1 MSLSVKSLPTSIK
14 AVLLIGAAGILVG
27 TLGIRLATELYWVRF
42 FDNLHWTSGTAAA
55 AIVAWLSI
63 KQAAPEDSKGLYW
76 IALGLTGY
84 AIGQILW
91 DIQTA
96 IGYAEFPAPSD
107 LFYLW
112 LGPCITV
119 GLLLEIRN
127 YAAGADKRTLW
138 LDALTLSVAML
149 TLILVLYLPKRGET
163 PMLPLLV
170 LIAYPAT
177 LFVAALTM
185 LTMIPALRLR
195 LRFGLIAFQIAM
207 VATALSWMNWNFM
220 ALDGTAIDGS
230 WFNISFSVAVLL
242 LGFSL
247 TQWKMEKNDDPRWD
261 RWCEGALRLLPLITV
276 MLASFAVVLSHTL
289 AGLPFVVQTTAD
301 VGSVIVMIL
310 AMIRQGA
317 LLKERDQLLAMQ
329 AALLQSQ
336 KDLAHERGLLK
347 SLIGTIPDLIWL
359 KDSAGVYLS
368 CNQRFEKLY
377 GATEQ
382 AIIGKSDYD
391 FVSKEQADFFREHDR
406 NAMDAGGSTINEEW
420 LTFASD
426 GYRGLFETIKTPMF
440 DADGKLVGVL
450 GIARDITQRKRLEEE
465 SELAS
470 RVYQSSS
477 EAIMVTDAGNRIVSV
492 NPAFTA
498 ITGYSRDE
506 ALGRSPSILK
516 SGRHD
521 AAFYADMWNTLLAT
535 GRWQGEI
542 WNCRKDK
549 SIYPE
554 WISMGVIRNLDGS
567 IRNHLALF
575 VDITERKQSEELIWS
590 QANYDQLTLLPNRR
604 LFADRLGQELRKL
617 HRTEH
622 QLALLF
628 IDLDRFKDVNDTLG
642 HQAGDVL
649 LVEAARRISVCVRA
663 TDTVARLG
671 GDEFTVILSEITDT
685 THIDRVAQAIVSSL
699 EVPFILGGNSAYVS
713 ASIGITVCPGD
724 GEDVETLLKNADQA
738 MYQSKGEGR
747 NRYSYFTP
755 ALQKKAVDRSA
766 MAADL
771 RLALSLKQ
779 FRLHFQPIVELSTGR
794 VFKAEA
800 LIRWMHPEKG
810 LINPA
815 DFIPLAE
822 ETGLISDIGDWVFE
836 EAIIWVQRWA
846 ELIEFDFQISINK
859 SPIQF
864 QDASTRDYW
873 LQHLNKLGLS
883 GKNINIEI
891 TEGLLLEEN
900 ARVADKLLKFRDA
913 GIQVSIDDFGTGY
926 SALSY
931 LNKFDIDYLKI
942 DQSFI
947 RQLAPDSNDLAL
959 SEAIIVMAHRL
970 GLKVVAEGIE
980 TEQQRDLLIKAGCDF
995 GQGFIFSK
1003 ALPPEEFEVY
1013 LLNQNPKD

>member
-1 MSLSVKSLPTSIK
+1 
-14 AVLLIGAAGILVG
+14 
-27 TLGIRLATELYWVRF
+27 
-42 FDNLHWTSGTAAA
+42 
-55 AIVAWLSI
+55 
-63 KQAAPEDSKGLYW
+63 
-76 IALGLTGY
+76 
-84 AIGQILW
+84 
-91 DIQTA
+91 
-96 IGYAEFPAPSD
+96 
-107 LFYLW
+107 
-112 LGPCITV
+112 
-119 GLLLEIRN
+119 
-127 YAAGADKRTLW
+127 
-138 LDALTLSVAML
+138 
-149 TLILVLYLPKRGET
+149 
-163 PMLPLLV
+163 
-170 LIAYPAT
+170 
-177 LFVAALTM
+177 
-185 LTMIPALRLR
+185 
-195 LRFGLIAFQIAM
+195 
-207 VATALSWMNWNFM
+207 MN
-220 ALDGTAIDGS
+220 
-230 WFNISFSVAVLL
+230 
-242 LGFSL
+242 
-247 TQWKMEKNDDPRWD
+247 
-261 RWCEGALRLLPLITV
+261 EG
-276 MLASFAVVLSHTL
+276 
-289 AGLPFVVQTTAD
+289 
-301 VGSVIVMIL
+301 
-310 AMIRQGA
+310 
-317 LLKERDQLLAMQ
+317 
-329 AALLQSQ
+329 
-336 KDLAHERGLLK
+336 
-347 SLIGTIPDLIWL
+347 
-359 KDSAGVYLS
+359 
-368 CNQRFEKLY
+368 
-377 GATEQ
+377 
-382 AIIGKSDYD
+382 
-391 FVSKEQADFFREHDR
+391 
-406 NAMDAGGSTINEEW
+406 W

-426 GYRGLFETIKTPMF
+426 GYRGFFETIKTPMF
-440 DADGKLVGVL
+440 DADGKLIGVL

-465 SELAS
+465 SELAG

-477 EAIMVTDAGNRIVSV
+477 EAIMVTDAGNRIVSI
-492 NPAFTA
+492 NPAFSA
-498 ITGYSRDE
+498 ITGYSRE
-506 ALGRSPSILK
+506 EVLGRNPSLLK
-516 SGRHD
+516 SGRQD
-521 AAFYADMWNTLLAT
+521 AAFYADMWNTLLTT

-542 WNCRKDK
+542 WNRKKNK

-554 WISMGVIRNLDGS
+554 WISMGIIRNPDGS
-567 IRNHLALF
+567 VRNHLALF

-590 QANYDQLTLLPNRR
+590 QANYDQLTQLPNRR
-604 LFADRLGQELRKL
+604 LFADRLGQEVRKV

-649 LVEAARRISVCVRA
+649 LIEAARRISACVRA
-663 TDTVARLG
+663 ADTVARLG
-671 GDEFTVILSEITDT
+671 GDEFTVILPEITDT
-685 THIDRVAQAIVSSL
+685 AHIDRVAQAIVSSL
-699 EVPFILGGNSAYVS
+699 EMPFVIGGNTAYVS

-755 ALQKKAVDRSA
+755 ALQKKAVDRSS

-779 FRLHFQPIVELSTGR
+779 FRLHFQPIVELATGK

-810 LINPA
+810 MINPA

-846 ELIEFDFQISINK
+846 KLIEFDFQISINK
-859 SPIQF
+859 SPVQF
-864 QDASTRDYW
+864 QDAPTRDYW

-883 GKNINIEI
+883 GKNVNIEI

-942 DQSFI
+942 DQSFT

-980 TEQQRDLLIKAGCDF
+980 TEQQRELLRKAGCDF

-1003 ALPPEEFEVY
+1003 ALPPEEFEAY
-1013 LLNQNPKD
+1013 LLKQNSKE